1 MLLILVL
8 SIPSAL
14 VLVSPWGR
22 RGSGLAALIVLFLC
36 ALGVAIC
43 VPVGGEIR
51 DAGNAILGGFAG
63 AVFGGALAIRQ
74 MLRRRA
80 AAAAGSPGDDGLG
93 ILLFPV
99 LVVIFGS
106 GSCWVAFQGAQ
117 AVHR

>member
-1 MLLILVL
+1 MIVLVL
-8 SIPSAL
+8 SIASAL

-22 RGSGLAALIVLFLC
+22 RGGGLAAAIALFLC

-43 VPVGGEIR
+43 VPAGGEIR
-51 DAGNAILGGFAG
+51 GVGNAILGAFAG
-63 AVFGGALAIRQ
+63 AVFGGALAVRQ

-80 AAAAGSPGDDGLG
+80 AARAGSPDDGLG

-106 GSCWVAFQGAQ
+106 GSCWVAAQGFEAL
-117 AVHR
+117 HH